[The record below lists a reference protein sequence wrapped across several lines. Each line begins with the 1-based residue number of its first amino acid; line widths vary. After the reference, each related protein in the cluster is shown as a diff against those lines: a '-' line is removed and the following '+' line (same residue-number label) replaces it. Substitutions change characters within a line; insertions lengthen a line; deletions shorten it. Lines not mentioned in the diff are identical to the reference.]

1 MRVDLQ
7 NNRYCRFCPY
17 SSDYLFGNPSAER
30 LARRCADSIG
40 ECNNHIEIIIFDNVP
55 ASITHYTLFCPHLAF
70 VQLVFGEYLFNMPF
84 YGRSRN
90 VEYRGDFFDGHP
102 YRSIRRECDRN
113 TVGVY
118 CNGSSFH
125 NYASN
130 AIFSI
135 SSNCPANACMSRPI
149 LSLVMR
155 A

>member
-1 MRVDLQ
+1 MLLR
-7 NNRYCRFCPY
+7 
-17 SSDYLFGNPSAER
+17 
-30 LARRCADSIG
+30 
-40 ECNNHIEIIIFDNVP
+40 
-55 ASITHYTLFCPHLAF
+55 PHLAF
-70 VQLVFGEYLFNMPF
+70 VQLVFGEYLFDMPF

-102 YRSIRRECDRN
+102 YRSIQRQSHYN
-113 TVGVY
+113 VGGVY
-118 CNGSSFH
+118 GDSSSFH

-135 SSNCPANACMSRPI
+135 SLNCPANACMSRPI

>member
-17 SSDYLFGNPSAER
+17 SSDNLSRNPLSER
-30 LARRCADSIG
+30 LARRCADPKTEG
-40 ECNNHIEIIIFDNVP
+40 DNHVEIIVLDDISFP
-55 ASITHYTLFCPHLAF
+55 ATYYMLFRPHFAF
-70 VQLVFGEYLFNMPF
+70 VQLLCGKYLFDMPF
-84 YGRSRN
+84 DVGRRN
-90 VEYRGDFFDGHP
+90 MKNRRDFLGSHP
-102 YRSIRRECDRN
+102 YRSVRRRSN
-113 TVGVY
+113 RYAVGFY
-118 CNGSSFH
+118 GNGSSFH

-135 SSNCPANACMSRPI
+135 SPNCPANACMSRPI

>member
-7 NNRYCRFCPY
+7 NNRNCRVRAYRSDDLFC
-17 SSDYLFGNPSAER
+17 NPLSEC
-30 LARRCADSIG
+30 LARRCADPKTEG
-40 ECNNHIEIIIFDNVP
+40 DNHIEVIVFDDTSLPV
-55 ASITHYTLFCPHLAF
+55 ALFDFLRFYFVF
-70 VQLVFGEYLFNMPF
+70 VQFSRSNNLFDMPF

-118 CNGSSFH
+118 CNGSSFQ

>member
-30 LARRCADSIG
+30 LARRCTDPKTEG
-40 ECNNHIEIIIFDNVP
+40 DNHIEVIVFDDTSLPV
-55 ASITHYTLFCPHLAF
+55 ALFDFLRFYFVF
-70 VQLVFGEYLFNMPF
+70 VQFSRSNNLFDMPF

-102 YRSIRRECDRN
+102 YRSIRRQSHYN
-113 TVGVY
+113 VGGVY
-118 CNGSSFH
+118 GYSSSFH